1 MKNNDQNKRTK
12 KSPTWEPFKDV
23 LDNLIKSKRR
33 IFYPEAFFLHLE
45 QQKPTENIL
54 RTGLAEKE
62 QVRLF
67 GLAFFINS
75 RRLDEAFFTQLE
87 QQTP

>member
-1 MKNNDQNKRTK
+1 
-12 KSPTWEPFKDV
+12 
-23 LDNLIKSKRR
+23 
-33 IFYPEAFFLHLE
+33 LE

-75 RRLDEAFFTQLE
+75 RRLDDAFFTQLE